1 MDKNF
6 VFYRCFLERGMASK
20 GEPGLL
26 AATEVVQAVCN
37 ADFQK
42 NGLSMKCYPSSPHC
56 YYKYAKTPKEGMY
69 MLRAVKKT
77 DMTTLDILIDTRL
90 YPCFVMIEKN
100 KDWLE
105 ETEEVKDTLE
115 QVINDDADKF
125 NWHVNLKEYKTDTT
139 QNLEEFISALSY
151 IKDQEDMYEKQHSPV
166 HIGQIGQ
173 LILKVNGNNCYNE
186 GVNEVKESKGETM
199 SDVNSQISDVSQPDL
214 QTMIESVN
222 SVRDYFW
229 SDSSLA
235 VIFCVCR
242 DYYGYANSMSQF
254 ERDFQCSEGL
264 LSNAFRNNPYM
275 RLNISKW
282 EQNGVKARVMRLV
295 YAYKEAVETS

>member
-1 MDKNF
+1 MEKNF
-6 VFYRCFLERGMASK
+6 IFYRCYLERGIAGD

-26 AATEVVQAVCN
+26 AATEVVQAVCD
-37 ADFQK
+37 AGFQR

-100 KDWLE
+100 KDWQE
-105 ETEEVKDTLE
+105 ETKEVRDTLE
-115 QVINDDADKF
+115 QVINDDADQY
-125 NWHVNLKEYKTDTT
+125 NWHVNLKEYKADAT
-139 QNLEEFISALSY
+139 QNLEEFVSALSY
-151 IKDQEDMYEKQHSPV
+151 LKEKEDKHEKQHSNV

-173 LILKVNGNNCYNE
+173 LILRVNGDNHYHE
-186 GVNEVKESKGETM
+186 EWKDGKTEKLKEEV
-199 SDVNSQISDVSQPDL
+199 DASQPDL
-214 QTMIESVN
+214 QTMVKSVN

-275 RLNISKW
+275 RLNVSKW

-295 YAYKEAVETS
+295 YAYKEAVGTS

>member
-1 MDKNF
+1 MEKNF
-6 VFYRCFLERGMASK
+6 IFYRCFLERGMAGD

-26 AATEVVQAVCN
+26 AATEVVQAVCD
-37 ADFQK
+37 AGFQR

-69 MLRAVKKT
+69 MLRAVKKS

-90 YPCFVMIEKN
+90 YPSFVMIEKR
-100 KDWLE
+100 KDWQE
-105 ETEEVKDTLE
+105 EAEEVKDTLE
-115 QVINDDADKF
+115 QVINNDADKY
-125 NWHVNLKEYKTDTT
+125 NWHINLREYNTNTT

-151 IKDQEDMYEKQHSPV
+151 IKDQEDVHEKHKSNV
-166 HIGQIGQ
+166 QIGQ
-173 LILKVNGNNCYNE
+173 LILKVNGDNYYSE
-186 GVNEVKESKGETM
+186 GGKKEERRCKREEGKE
-199 SDVNSQISDVSQPDL
+199 DGQPDL
-214 QTMIESVN
+214 QTLVEGAN
-222 SVRDYFW
+222 RVRDYFW

-242 DYYGYANSMSQF
+242 DCYGYANNMSQF

-275 RLNISKW
+275 RLNVSKW
-282 EQNGVKARVMRLV
+282 EQKGVKARVMRLV
-295 YAYKEAVETS
+295 DAYKEAVETS